1 VVSFTASQ
9 HTREFGVRM
18 ARMHERW
25 ATFDCYGTLIDWNR
39 GIRGVLGRVFG
50 EARADAELSRF
61 HDIEPALQAD
71 GRRTYREVLTEAMR
85 RLGARESEVAALAES
100 LPGWPAFPE
109 VRRALQ
115 DARARGWRLAILSNT
130 DRDYIEASIRQ
141 IGVPFELAI
150 VASEI
155 GSYKPATAHWTEF
168 FRRTKA
174 DPAGHVHVAAS
185 LFHDIAAA
193 ASLGLRAVWINRLG
207 EQSSLPRVRE
217 LPDLS
222 GLPVVLSTL
231 EGA

>member
-1 VVSFTASQ
+1 MNE
-9 HTREFGVRM
+9 H
-18 ARMHERW
+18 W

-50 EARADAELSRF
+50 DAGADAELRRF

-85 RLGARESEVAALAES
+85 RLGAPESEVAALAES

-109 VRRALQ
+109 VRRALE
-115 DARARGWRLAILSNT
+115 DLRASGWRLAILSNT

-155 GSYKPATAHWTEF
+155 GSYKPGTRHWTEF
-168 FRRTKA
+168 FRRTGA
-174 DPAGHVHVAAS
+174 DPASHVHVAAS
-185 LFHDIAAA
+185 LFHDIAPAA
-193 ASLGLRAVWINRLG
+193 GLGLRAVWINRLG
-207 EQSSLPRVRE
+207 ELSSLPRVRE
-217 LPDLS
+217 LPDLT
-222 GLPVVLSTL
+222 GLPAVLSTL

>member
-1 VVSFTASQ
+1 
-9 HTREFGVRM
+9 M
-18 ARMHERW
+18 NERW

-39 GIRGVLGRVFG
+39 GIRGVLARVFG
-50 EARADAELSRF
+50 DANADAELRRF
-61 HDIEPALQAD
+61 HDLEPALQAD

-85 RLGARESEVAALAES
+85 RLGAGEPEVSTLAAS

-109 VRRALQ
+109 VRPALEDLRAG
-115 DARARGWRLAILSNT
+115 GWRLAILSNT
-130 DRDYIEASIRQ
+130 DRDYIDASMRQ

-155 GSYKPATAHWTEF
+155 GSYKPGTRHWTEF
-168 FRRTKA
+168 FRRTGA
-174 DPAGHVHVAAS
+174 DPASHVHVAAS
-185 LFHDIAAA
+185 LFHDIAPAA
-193 ASLGLRAVWINRLG
+193 DLGLRAVWINRLG

-217 LPDLS
+217 LPDLT